1 MTSTD
6 QSVEATGAVAGDW
19 GVIGHEPAIRSL
31 MDRERA
37 GRLGHA
43 FLITG
48 PAGIGKRTLA
58 LALAR
63 YLNCRGEPRPC
74 YRCGPCKRLS
84 HDTFVDLQELVVE
97 RSDEGKV
104 KQGISVEQIRELADQ
119 AVLPPMDGAFKCFL
133 IREAELLTSSAANAL
148 LKTLEEPP
156 AHTILVLLAPTRESV
171 MPTVVS
177 RCLHIR
183 LAPLAASE
191 LEQTLVTRRGISA
204 EDAASLA
211 WSASGLPGL
220 ALALLDDEEVRQAH
234 QRALEL
240 LRTAVEGD
248 LVDRF
253 AVAEEMA
260 TIWSADRER
269 GRATLR
275 RWSALIQAALRE
287 QAGAATE
294 GPLGR
299 GELNESL
306 QRLKLSELAA
316 LLRSLER
323 LPYRLDHMQ
332 PRTAFETWMLEFEAA
347 GRRTEVRS

>member
-6 QSVEATGAVAGDW
+6 SSIEATGAAAGDW
-19 GVIGHEPAIRSL
+19 GLIGHERAIRSL

-48 PAGIGKRTLA
+48 PAGVGKRTLA

-63 YLNCRGEPRPC
+63 YLNCQGEPRPC

-97 RSDEGKV
+97 RTDEGKI

-119 AVLPPMDGAFKCFL
+119 AVLPPMDGKFKCFL

-156 AHTILVLLAPTRESV
+156 EHTILVLLAPAPESV
-171 MPTVVS
+171 MSTVAS
-177 RCLHIR
+177 RCLHVR
-183 LAPLAASE
+183 LAPIAASE
-191 LEQTLVTRRGISA
+191 LEQALETRRRISTQ
-204 EDAASLA
+204 DAVALA

-234 QRALEL
+234 ARALEL
-240 LRTAVEGD
+240 LSKVIEGD

-253 AVAEEMA
+253 AVAEEIA
-260 TIWSADRER
+260 AIWSADRER

-275 RWSALIQAALRE
+275 RWSALIGAALRE
-287 QAGAATE
+287 QAGAAAE

-299 GELNESL
+299 GELNEPL
-306 QRLKLSELAA
+306 QRLRLSELAE

-332 PRTAFETWMLEFEAA
+332 PRVAFETWMLDFEAA
-347 GRRTEVRS
+347 GRRAEVRS